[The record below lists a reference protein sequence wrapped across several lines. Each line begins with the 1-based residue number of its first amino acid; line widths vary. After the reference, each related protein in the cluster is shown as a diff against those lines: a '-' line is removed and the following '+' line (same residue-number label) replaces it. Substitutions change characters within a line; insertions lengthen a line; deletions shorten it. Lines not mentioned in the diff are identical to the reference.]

1 MISSKWI
8 DFAQQQ
14 AQKGKMLKPQMVEE
28 RDGVQ
33 LPSRRSDQPSGQGGL
48 NFLDKRVFVNTII
61 GSFNLVSCDILC
73 TFQQLHLGS
82 LLRRSSPLVAALQ
95 AQNTPPINIIARHE
109 ELEILPCLT
118 YSIPK
123 YSLWIEKVVCHTCTV
138 VFCR

>member
-1 MISSKWI
+1 METLSPDILCLLFHPQEHPGLGAFADVRQSS
-8 DFAQQQ
+8 
-14 AQKGKMLKPQMVEE
+14 L
-28 RDGVQ
+28 R
-33 LPSRRSDQPSGQGGL
+33 L
-48 NFLDKRVFVNTII
+48 
-61 GSFNLVSCDILC
+61 GSFNLVTGDIPCC
-73 TFQQLHLGS
+73 TLQQLHLGS

-138 VFCR
+138 VFCKDMV